1 MTDDFSLA
9 LTFLDTLLLVGL
21 SDRLRQ
27 DDPELVDLAAPFI
40 AEARAARLAAE
51 ADAIH
56 FVSWRAPQYP
66 QLLLELPDMP
76 PGLWYRGRIESLQ
89 QPRAVAIVGSRAGSP
104 VAIQTATMLARGLA
118 ARGVVIVSGLARG
131 VDSAAHR
138 GALAGGGITVGVL
151 GSGHSR
157 LYPAEHR
164 SLAGEIS
171 GTGLVVSEYPPDMP
185 ALPFHFPRRNRI
197 ISGLS
202 RAVIV
207 IEAAEQSGSLITA
220 ACALEQGK
228 DVMAVPGNVLS
239 GRNRGGHALIRD
251 GATIVES
258 VEDILEQLGW
268 SEAAPSG
275 AGGVSGCDERSSADE
290 LLAKLQAGM
299 PYALDEIAALAHLDA
314 TTLLARLTA
323 LELAGRLK
331 RVEGGRFVRAV

>member
-1 MTDDFSLA
+1 MTDDTCLA

-21 SDRLRQ
+21 SDRLRE
-27 DDPELVDLAAPFI
+27 DDPRLAEMAAPFI
-40 AEARAARLAAE
+40 AEARATRLAAE
-51 ADAIH
+51 ADGIK
-56 FVSWRAPQYP
+56 FVPWTAPRYP
-66 QLLLELPDMP
+66 DALLQVPDMP
-76 PGLWYRGRIESLQ
+76 PGLWYRGPLECLQ
-89 QPRAVAIVGSRAGSP
+89 QRKAIAIVGSRAGSP
-104 VAIQTATMLARGLA
+104 VAIQAATMLARGLA
-118 ARGVVIVSGLARG
+118 ARGIVIVSGLARG

-138 GALAGGGITVGVL
+138 GALAGGGITVAVL
-151 GSGHSR
+151 GSGLSR

-164 SLAGEIS
+164 SLADEIS
-171 GTGLVVSEYPPDMP
+171 RSGAVVSEYPPDMP

-220 ACALEQGK
+220 TCALEQGK
-228 DVMAVPGNVLS
+228 EVMAVPGNVLS

-258 VEDILEQLGW
+258 VDDILEQLGW
-268 SEAAPSG
+268 SGDIGS
-275 AGGVSGCDERSSADE
+275 AGGVNDGDDETSADG
-290 LLAKLQAGM
+290 LLAALEAGL
-299 PYALDEIAALAHLDA
+299 PYALDEIAALARLDA
-314 TTLLARLTA
+314 TALLAKLTA